1 MNYIGNNCF
10 KDKYNQRLNFSLSFK
25 QGCWKENPMIF
36 CFNKYIIIKISRIA
50 VKSTKITSFSFR
62 MDLNSRQI

>member
-25 QGCWKENPMIF
+25 QECWKENPMIF
-36 CFNKYIIIKISRIA
+36 CFNKYIIMKYL
-50 VKSTKITSFSFR
+50 VQ
-62 MDLNSRQI
+62 L

>member
-25 QGCWKENPMIF
+25 QDVEK
-36 CFNKYIIIKISRIA
+36 KILQFFVLIN
-50 VKSTKITSFSFR
+50 I
-62 MDLNSRQI
+62 